1 MTTKAKRGLAGVN
14 FRLTKE
20 DDPLIAKAVKILEG
34 RGLVRPKMVD
44 AVRIA
49 LAEFVRGGK

>member
-1 MTTKAKRGLAGVN
+1 MANKTKRVLAGVN
-14 FRLTKE
+14 FRLAKE

>member
-1 MTTKAKRGLAGVN
+1 MATKTKRVLAGVN
-14 FRLTKE
+14 FRLAKE